1 MERTEEANLI
11 SLSSFRLYTDQ
22 PHVLEIFL
30 ADILGLEITSGEDLF
45 AVQLGE
51 SIIMQVYQGATLP
64 QAVAFK
70 LSTSFAEL
78 LQRLEFFK
86 FRFPHLSEIS
96 FSVSDGHF
104 VTPDGHKWSVIE
116 TLSVHGCENSSTYVR
131 NC

>member
-1 MERTEEANLI
+1 MERAEESNLI
-11 SLSSFRLYTDQ
+11 SLTSFRLYTDQ

-30 ADILGLEITSGEDLF
+30 SDILGLEITTGEDLF
-45 AVQLGE
+45 AVQLSD
-51 SIIMQVYQGATLP
+51 SIVMQVYQGSTLP
-64 QAVAFK
+64 QAVSFK
-70 LSTSFAEL
+70 LATSFSEL

-104 VTPDGHKWSVIE
+104 LTPDGHKWSVIK
-116 TLSVHGCENSSTYVR
+116 TLSVHGCEKSSTYVR

>member
-1 MERTEEANLI
+1 MERAEESNLI
-11 SLSSFRLYTDQ
+11 SLTSFRLYTDQ

-30 ADILGLEITSGEDLF
+30 SDILGLEIGPGEDLF
-45 AVQLGE
+45 SVQLGE
-51 SIIMQVYQGATLP
+51 STLIQVYQGSTLP

-86 FRFPHLSEIS
+86 FRFPHLTEIS
-96 FSVSDGHF
+96 FSVTDGHF
-104 VTPDGHKWSVIE
+104 LTPDGHKWSVIK
-116 TLSVHGCENSSTYVR
+116 TPSVHGCENSSTYVR

>member
-1 MERTEEANLI
+1 MERAEESNLI
-11 SLSSFRLYTDQ
+11 SLASFRLYTDQ

-30 ADILGLEITSGEDLF
+30 SDILGLEITTGEDLF
-45 AVQLGE
+45 AVQLTE
-51 SIIMQVYQGATLP
+51 STVIQVYQGSTLP
-64 QAVAFK
+64 QAVAFR
-70 LSTSFAEL
+70 LATSFSEL

-96 FSVSDGHF
+96 FSASDGHF
-104 VTPDGHKWSVIE
+104 LTPDGHKWSVIK

>member
-1 MERTEEANLI
+1 MERTEEANII

-64 QAVAFK
+64 QAVTFK
-70 LSTSFAEL
+70 LSTSFVEL

-96 FSVSDGHF
+96 FSMSDGHF
-104 VTPDGHKWSVIE
+104 VTPDGHKWSAIK
-116 TLSVHGCENSSTYVR
+116 SVTFHGCENSSTYVR